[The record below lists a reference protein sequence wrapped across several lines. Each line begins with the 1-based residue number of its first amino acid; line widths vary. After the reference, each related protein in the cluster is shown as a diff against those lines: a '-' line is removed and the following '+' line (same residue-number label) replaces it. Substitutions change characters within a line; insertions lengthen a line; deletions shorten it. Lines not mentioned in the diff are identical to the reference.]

1 MYMNGRGPMTG
12 GHRGPMG
19 GPGMGPRVRM
29 GYAPGLGFRPM
40 RVYHRP
46 MGFFPLGGLFILPA
60 LMFGGWIAVAVLAG
74 VLSLVGSI
82 IGGVFTGLDALAESA
97 FSGNGLV
104 IGIVIGLVAW
114 RHSTSSGTGTQ
125 RRKKAPARWTVRK
138 PILRSLNR
146 LPSLTGQ
153 TTDINQ
159 PE

>member
-1 MYMNGRGPMTG
+1 MYMNGRGPMMG

-29 GYAPGLGFRPM
+29 GYAPGMGFRPM

-82 IGGVFTGLDALAESA
+82 IGGVFTGLGALAESA

-104 IGIVIGLVAW
+104 IGIVIGLAAFYFF
-114 RHSTSSGTGTQ
+114 RNRNAKNEESTGTVDGEEVDTEIIE
-125 RRKKAPARWTVRK
+125 PAARTYRT
-138 PILRSLNR
+138 N
-146 LPSLTGQ
+146 
-153 TTDINQ
+153 D
-159 PE
+159 

>member
-29 GYAPGLGFRPM
+29 GYAPGMGFRPM

-82 IGGVFTGLDALAESA
+82 IGGVFTGLGALAESA

-104 IGIVIGLVAW
+104 IGIVIGLAAFYFF
-114 RHSTSSGTGTQ
+114 RNRNGRKEESTGAVDGEEVDTEIIE
-125 RRKKAPARWTVRK
+125 PAACTYRT
-138 PILRSLNR
+138 N
-146 LPSLTGQ
+146 
-153 TTDINQ
+153 D
-159 PE
+159 